1 MEEAGL
7 SETLLIAYQGK
18 QRRSR
23 RKAVHNKSYI
33 SSRIL

>member
-7 SETLLIAYQGK
+7 SETLVIAYQRT

-23 RKAVHNKSYI
+23 RNAVHYKSYI
-33 SSRIL
+33 SLRIL